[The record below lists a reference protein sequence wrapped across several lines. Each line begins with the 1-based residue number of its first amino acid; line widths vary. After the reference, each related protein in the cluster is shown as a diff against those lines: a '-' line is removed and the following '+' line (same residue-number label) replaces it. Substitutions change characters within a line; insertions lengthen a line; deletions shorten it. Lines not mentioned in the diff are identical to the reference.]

1 MRALIYGKTQTYFL
15 NDLVLLA
22 PGNKGNVLQYDI
34 ISVENNFQKVSSI
47 LVYY

>member
-1 MRALIYGKTQTYFL
+1 MGKPKPYFL

-34 ISVENNFQKVSSI
+34 ISIENNFQKVSSI
-47 LVYY
+47 LEYY